1 MRDLKLNETT
11 VTSTNAF
18 IVILAVFGR
27 KKTIKKRQK
36 EPLSGLS
43 VKSRYVS

>member
-1 MRDLKLNETT
+1 MRDLKLKETK
-11 VTSTNAF
+11 VTSTNVF

-36 EPLSGLS
+36 EPLSGLP
-43 VKSRYVS
+43 VKSRSVS